1 MRLAVQTFTV
11 RRDARRNLPETLA
24 RLKATGIE
32 YLELARIKFSRENAE
47 TVAGSG
53 LGTVAIQVTFN
64 KLQRRFSQMVR
75 FCRITGCSIV
85 VVSVLPT
92 AAILGF
98 PGALGFF
105 ARQLSLLARRYA
117 AQGIRLAFH
126 HHDFE
131 FHKSRGSIK
140 LERLQKLCTPDVH
153 FVMDTY
159 WVARSGFEPLAI
171 AKMLGSRLLGLHLRD
186 LEKPDSPAHGRDC
199 ALGSGC
205 INFEALVKNLPD
217 TVVYGAIEQN
227 SSEPWESLRQ
237 SIAYCRKHSIGADN
251 LESKEN

>member
-11 RRDARRNLPETLA
+11 RHDARRNLPATLA
-24 RLKATGIE
+24 RLKASGIE
-32 YLELARIKFSRENAE
+32 YLELARIKFSRENA
-47 TVAGSG
+47 VAVAESG
-53 LGTVAIQVTFN
+53 LGTVAVQVTFY
-64 KLQRRFSQMVR
+64 KLQRRFDQMVR
-75 FCRITGCSIV
+75 FCRITGCTIV

-92 AAILGF
+92 AAILGL

-131 FHKSRGSIK
+131 FRRSKGSTK
-140 LERLQKLCTPDVH
+140 LELLKKMSAPDVY

-159 WVARSGFEPLAI
+159 WAARSGFEPQAI
-171 AKMLGSRLLGLHLRD
+171 AKLLGGRLLGLHLRD
-186 LEKPDSPAHGRDC
+186 LEKPDSPARGRDC

-205 INFEALVKNLPD
+205 IDFDALVKELPD

-251 LESKEN
+251 P